1 VSPQGRPKGEQASA
15 GRAERHTLQ
24 ERVVAAWYEPRP
36 TLAAWLAWPSSLV
49 FGFVSRF
56 RRAMYA
62 RGFARVERM
71 PVPVVVVG
79 NITAGGSGKTPLV
92 IALAQALRERGF
104 HPGVVSRG
112 HGGHGGVHAVTPD
125 SDPAIVG
132 DEPPIVAAAGFPM
145 YVGRRRAA
153 AVRALLAA
161 HPACDV
167 VICDDGL
174 QHYALARDM
183 EIAVVDA
190 ARGLGNG
197 LLMPAGPLREPEER
211 LDEVDAVVRLV
222 SGTVPHE
229 PQSDGRSTF
238 MTHEPLPWRNVR
250 DPQRSDDGTRFAGEG
265 VHAVAGIGHPQRF
278 FAMLRAQGLAPV
290 EHSFPD
296 HHAFAKR
303 DLEFPGARAI
313 LMTQKDAVKCASFAD
328 ERFWYLPI
336 RAVVDPSLVAFVEQK
351 IRGSQAA

>member
-1 VSPQGRPKGEQASA
+1 
-15 GRAERHTLQ
+15 
-24 ERVVAAWYEPRP
+24 
-36 TLAAWLAWPSSLV
+36 
-49 FGFVSRF
+49 
-56 RRAMYA
+56 
-62 RGFARVERM
+62 
-71 PVPVVVVG
+71 
-79 NITAGGSGKTPLV
+79 
-92 IALAQALRERGF
+92 
-104 HPGVVSRG
+104 
-112 HGGHGGVHAVTPD
+112 
-125 SDPAIVG
+125 
-132 DEPPIVAAAGFPM
+132 
-145 YVGRRRAA
+145 
-153 AVRALLAA
+153 
-161 HPACDV
+161 
-167 VICDDGL
+167 
-174 QHYALARDM
+174 
-183 EIAVVDA
+183 
-190 ARGLGNG
+190 
-197 LLMPAGPLREPEER
+197 MPAGPLREPEER

>member
-1 VSPQGRPKGEQASA
+1 MSRRLDARS
-15 GRAERHTLQ
+15 TLR

-36 TLAAWLAWPSSLV
+36 TLLAWLAWPLSVL
-49 FGFVSRF
+49 FGWLARI

-62 RGFARVERM
+62 RGLVRVERM

-79 NITAGGSGKTPLV
+79 NITVGGSGKTPLV
-92 IALAQALRERGF
+92 IALSDALQARGF

-112 HGGHGGVHAVTPD
+112 HGGSGGVHAVAPD
-125 SDPAIVG
+125 TDPRIAG

-145 YVGRRRAA
+145 WVGRRRAA
-153 AVRALLAA
+153 AARALLDA
-161 HPACDV
+161 HPEVDV
-167 VICDDGL
+167 VLCDDGL
-174 QHYALARDM
+174 QHYALARDV
-183 EIAVVDA
+183 EIAVIDE

-197 LLMPAGPLREPEER
+197 LLMPAGPLREAEDR

-222 SGTVPHE
+222 SGAVPHE
-229 PQSDGRSTF
+229 TQGDGRSTF
-238 MTHEPLPWRNVR
+238 VTHQPLAWRNVR
-250 DPQRSDDGTRFAGEG
+250 DPHRSDDGTRFRGPG
-265 VHAVAGIGHPQRF
+265 VHAVAGIGNPQRF
-278 FAMLRAQGLAPV
+278 FAMLRAQGLTPA
-290 EHSFPD
+290 EHPFDD
-296 HHAFAKR
+296 HHAFTRK
-303 DLEFPGARAI
+303 DLDYPGATAI